1 MLDRAEQLHGAR
13 HQGKGAVKI
22 GRIRQLRPHPA
33 DIVSLLE
40 RLRPHAEYRFG
51 AAVEIGEHAVAI
63 EIKLPPHGQRLGM
76 SLIGMGRSI
85 GIQPSR
91 AITSLLSFARRR
103 SEEHTSELQSLMRIS
118 YAVFCLKKQKRQIT
132 EQDIN

>member
-51 AAVEIGEHAVAI
+51 AAVEIGEHAVAN

-91 AITSLLSFARRR
+91 AITSLLSFARRPFAFSSDQR
-103 SEEHTSELQSLMRIS
+103 SEERRVGQVCVSPCRSRWWP
-118 YAVFCLKKQKRQIT
+118 YY
-132 EQDIN
+132 